1 MALNKFK
8 INRKLIFQ
16 ISLVLIGFFIIF
28 FTYFNTDKQKE
39 IVKKNEQ
46 EKTLEEKKLPENTS
60 TFENIQYEG
69 VDKSGN
75 KFIINSEYAEFK
87 NDIPNLINMERI
99 LARFFFKDGTI
110 LKITSDY
117 GTYDNITNDMEFEQN
132 VKMYYLEKKLFSEKA
147 NFVNSENYL
156 FVEGNVIAEGAE
168 GDLSADKM
176 DFDLTEKK
184 LRISMYN
191 QDKVNIRVNY

>member
-1 MALNKFK
+1 
-8 INRKLIFQ
+8 
-16 ISLVLIGFFIIF
+16 
-28 FTYFNTDKQKE
+28 
-39 IVKKNEQ
+39 
-46 EKTLEEKKLPENTS
+46 
-60 TFENIQYEG
+60 
-69 VDKSGN
+69 
-75 KFIINSEYAEFK
+75 
-87 NDIPNLINMERI
+87 MERI

-147 NFVNSENYL
+147 NFVNSENSL

>member
-8 INRKLIFQ
+8 PNKRLIFQ
-16 ISLVLIGFFIIF
+16 MILLSIGIFIIF
-28 FTYFNTDKQKE
+28 FTYFYTDKQKS
-39 IVKKNEQ
+39 VKKTEQ
-46 EKTLEEKKLPENTS
+46 KKIMEEKKHPENTS

-69 VDKSGN
+69 IDANGN

-87 NDIPNLINMERI
+87 NDIPNIIHMEKI
-99 LARFFFKDGTI
+99 LSRFFFKDGTV
-110 LKITSDY
+110 LKITSDF
-117 GTYDNITNDMEFEQN
+117 GVYDNITNDMEFEQN
-132 VKMYYLEKKLFSEKA
+132 VKMYYLEKRLFAEKA

-156 FVEGNVIAEGAE
+156 FVEGNIIAEGIE